1 MDTIELEPP
10 HTPSHDDTQ
19 TDKNLDMVRN
29 ILFGEQVRENE
40 RRQATLERFV
50 RVWVNSLREDA
61 RKNFDALMHEINLLK
76 DLLAEETKA
85 RRADGNLARERFDQ
99 VGKSIDELGRQTR
112 SAQDTL
118 DQRITHESTR
128 IGQEMAQQH
137 DDLLAQLRQ
146 AVDQLQQDKTDRKTL
161 ASLLQNIARQ
171 LDDAG

>member
-10 HTPSHDDTQ
+10 HTSTHDEAQ
-19 TDKNLDMVRN
+19 IDKNLDMVRN

-99 VGKSIDELGRQTR
+99 VGKSIG
-112 SAQDTL
+112 AL
-118 DQRITHESTR
+118 DQRITQETTR
-128 IGQEMAQQH
+128 IGQEMAQQR

-146 AVDQLQQDKTDRKTL
+146 ATEQLQQDKTDRKTL
-161 ASLLQNIARQ
+161 AALLQNVAKQ
-171 LDDAG
+171 LDDNAG

>member
-1 MDTIELEPP
+1 METIELDPP
-10 HTPSHDDTQ
+10 HAHAHNVADDAQ

-99 VGKSIDELGRQTR
+99 VGKSIGALE
-112 SAQDTL
+112 
-118 DQRITHESTR
+118 QRITQETTR
-128 IGQEMAQQH
+128 IGQEMAHQR
-137 DDLLAQLRQ
+137 DDILNQLRQ
-146 AVDQLQQDKTDRKTL
+146 ATEQLQQDKTDRKTL
-161 ASLLQNIARQ
+161 ATLLQNVAKQ
-171 LDDAG
+171 LDDDAG

>member
-1 MDTIELEPP
+1 METIELDPP
-10 HTPSHDDTQ
+10 HAHAHSVTDDAQ

-99 VGKSIDELGRQTR
+99 VGKSIG
-112 SAQDTL
+112 AL
-118 DQRITHESTR
+118 DQRITQETTR
-128 IGQEMAQQH
+128 IGQEITQQR

-146 AVDQLQQDKTDRKTL
+146 ATEQLQQDKTDRKTL
-161 ASLLQNIARQ
+161 AVLLQNVAKQ
-171 LDDAG
+171 LDDDAG

>member
-1 MDTIELEPP
+1 VT
-10 HTPSHDDTQ
+10 DDAQ

-99 VGKSIDELGRQTR
+99 VGKSIG
-112 SAQDTL
+112 AL
-118 DQRITHESTR
+118 DQRITQETTR
-128 IGQEMAQQH
+128 IGQEITQQR

-146 AVDQLQQDKTDRKTL
+146 ATEQLQQDKTDRKTL
-161 ASLLQNIARQ
+161 AVLLQNVAKQ
-171 LDDAG
+171 LDDDAG